1 MKLRII
7 PPSKSFL
14 QCFSFFFLIPRLK
27 KKKQAKQ
34 NVETAS
40 AIATR
45 THTGK
50 EDATTVSL
58 EQDKCNIAVEEE
70 YITDEKKKRKNN
82 QLKEIR
88 RTELKRY
95 YSIGEYWWQYCG
107 IFILKI
113 LVI

>member
-1 MKLRII
+1 M
-7 PPSKSFL
+7 
-14 QCFSFFFLIPRLK
+14 K

-40 AIATR
+40 AVSTR
-45 THTGK
+45 THTGR
-50 EDATTVSL
+50 EDVKTAVL
-58 EQDKCNIAVEEE
+58 EQDKCNNAVEEE

-95 YSIGEYWWQYCG
+95 YSIGEY
-107 IFILKI
+107 
-113 LVI
+113 

>member
-1 MKLRII
+1 M
-7 PPSKSFL
+7 
-14 QCFSFFFLIPRLK
+14 K

-40 AIATR
+40 AIATK

-50 EDATTVSL
+50 EDVNTVIL
-58 EQDKCNIAVEEE
+58 EQDKCNNAVEEE
-70 YITDEKKKRKNN
+70 YITDERKKRKNN

-88 RTELKRY
+88 CTELKRY
-95 YSIGEYWWQYCG
+95 YNIGEYWQYCR

-113 LVI
+113 CSNFEGYNL

>member
-1 MKLRII
+1 M
-7 PPSKSFL
+7 
-14 QCFSFFFLIPRLK
+14 K

-40 AIATR
+40 AITTG

-50 EDATTVSL
+50 EETNTVIL
-58 EQDKCNIAVEEE
+58 EQDKCNNAVQEECF
-70 YITDEKKKRKNN
+70 TDEKKKRKNN

-95 YSIGEYWWQYCG
+95 YSIGEYWWQYCI

-113 LVI
+113 CSNFQDCNL

>member
-1 MKLRII
+1 M
-7 PPSKSFL
+7 
-14 QCFSFFFLIPRLK
+14 FFHLLFPRLK

-34 NVETAS
+34 NAEAAS
-40 AIATR
+40 TLATR

-50 EDATTVSL
+50 EDVNSAIL
-58 EQDKCNIAVEEE
+58 EPDKCNIAVEEE

-95 YSIGEYWWQYCG
+95 YGTGEYWWQYCR
-107 IFILKI
+107 ILILKI
-113 LVI
+113 CSNF